1 MAIPKLLSEHA
12 APDGVDSG
20 FSESV
25 GGRLQAVR
33 KQHGLSQRELARRA
47 EVTNST
53 LSMIEQ
59 GKVSPSIAS
68 LEKIVNAIP
77 MSIQEFFSDSL
88 ELTPPVFRFEHF
100 VHVEKDLVDYRVM
113 PLNQSSSPSVFLAQ
127 QTYMPG
133 ARVTSEWMVRDG
145 YIGGILSRG
154 ELQLHL
160 EGTVYDLKPGDGFY
174 FSLHR
179 SHSFLNATDKDCV
192 VICVSFGD

>member
-1 MAIPKLLSEHA
+1 MPIQKLLSEHA
-12 APDGVDSG
+12 APDGIDSG

-59 GKVSPSIAS
+59 GKVSPSVAS
-68 LEKIVNAIP
+68 LEKIVTAIP
-77 MSIQEFFSDSL
+77 MSLQEFFSDSL
-88 ELTPPVFRFEHF
+88 ELTPPVFRLEHF
-100 VHVEKDLVDYRVM
+100 VHVEKDMVEYRIM
-113 PLNQSSSPSVFLAQ
+113 PLNQYSNKGVFLAK
-127 QTYMPG
+127 QTYSPG
-133 ARVTSEWMVRDG
+133 AKISSEWMFRDG
-145 YIGGILSRG
+145 HVGGILSDG
-154 ELQLHL
+154 ELELHL

-179 SHSFLNATDKDCV
+179 SHSFVNASDKDCV
-192 VICVSFGD
+192 VICVSLGE